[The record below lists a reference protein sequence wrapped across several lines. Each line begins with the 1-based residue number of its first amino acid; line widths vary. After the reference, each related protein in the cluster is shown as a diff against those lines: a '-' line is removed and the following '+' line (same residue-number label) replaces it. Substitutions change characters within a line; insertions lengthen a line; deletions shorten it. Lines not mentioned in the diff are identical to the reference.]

1 MARYHGDALDEACEE
16 NLGHTNWGYATLK
29 DLEEI
34 VAKEKARIEQG
45 KQSEGINFG
54 DDIECVVIFYE
65 ASDRCPK
72 CDVHEIDCECE
83 EENEDG
89 YDNRSNKTS

>member
-1 MARYHGDALDEACEE
+1 MHGDALDEACEE
-16 NLGHTNWGYATLK
+16 NLGHTNWGYATLS

-83 EENEDG
+83 EENGDE
-89 YDNRSNKTS
+89 

>member
-1 MARYHGDALDEACEE
+1 MSSYHGDALDVACEE
-16 NLGHTNWGYATLK
+16 NLGHTNWGYATLS

-83 EENEDG
+83 EENGDE
-89 YDNRSNKTS
+89 